1 MTTITVMGPI
11 AVEDSGPALAPR
23 DRVVL
28 SVLVAR
34 RGQEVTADT
43 LAEALWG
50 EHPPASAHKVVQGCI
65 ARLRRRLGAGAI
77 VTGRSS
83 YRLVVPADEVDASR
97 FEQLVQRARELYALG
112 HADQAAYAAGEAL
125 SLWRGR
131 ALGELEDWEPG
142 RGEAQRLTELRLLAE
157 ELHLDALLASGRHEE
172 ALAEAAARVR
182 EEPLREHRWALLARA
197 QYQDEQQAE
206 ALATLRRARQ
216 VLADELGLDP
226 EWRYLPVRRLALFV
240 RRSLEAGLRW
250 AVLEPMRESTWARV
264 RAACETFLVD
274 LWRRG
279 AFPGRVPSE
288 AFSVRCGRDT
298 MTLADIAAGRL
309 VVAVG
314 IAPLRP
320 DEFTVLRL
328 ELRGS

>member
-97 FEQLVQRARELYALG
+97 FEQLVQRARELYARG

-142 RGEAQRLTELRLLAE
+142 RG
-157 ELHLDALLASGRHEE
+157 
-172 ALAEAAARVR
+172 
-182 EEPLREHRWALLARA
+182 
-197 QYQDEQQAE
+197 
-206 ALATLRRARQ
+206 
-216 VLADELGLDP
+216 
-226 EWRYLPVRRLALFV
+226 
-240 RRSLEAGLRW
+240 RRSA
-250 AVLEPMRESTWARV
+250 
-264 RAACETFLVD
+264 
-274 LWRRG
+274 
-279 AFPGRVPSE
+279 
-288 AFSVRCGRDT
+288 
-298 MTLADIAAGRL
+298 
-309 VVAVG
+309 
-314 IAPLRP
+314 
-320 DEFTVLRL
+320 
-328 ELRGS
+328 